1 MSDEQEK
8 FNAYCAKVLGWRR
21 GTTGKFINEY
31 YMLEIGAL
39 YGSFMG
45 MVDEYNPYNDLS
57 KMQPVIDSLIS
68 GLGLHLDSGE
78 VQQHGL
84 LITCR
89 NLILKHMIDDDNKE
103 VIKGCVGKER
113 FWEDSEDALDV
124 EEGWDEYDR
133 KRREAV
139 VHSNNM
145 MWNNL
150 KFRDMTE
157 DNTTIPE
164 AINNL
169 AETIESLTDEW
180 ETKGPIDDELYKL
193 GKQVSDSMQKPHP
206 MYEPVPN
213 CTNFDYDADN
223 GYPNVKEEQ
232 AKFNAQCRKIMF
244 KHASLQDNGSLMS
257 AQNFDPYYNG
267 SQLLNVMNIVLL
279 YLPHD
284 ITFEVGGESDNSMPG
299 VDMTVQI
306 RNFIRHYGT
315 DEYMLPPAVAFNKQC
330 AILVEGYN
338 IFDCQPVTSDF
349 DPYNNIED
357 LLPILPIVVRR
368 VQEDFTLGKI
378 MYDLPLEDSYNMD
391 LFDNMRHYVSRHMQA
406 LLDILENS
414 E

>member
-8 FNAYCAKVLGWRR
+8 FNAYCAKVIGYYR
-21 GTTGKFINEY
+21 GQYSADAIYFEEDNRLVMPVSEY
-31 YMLEIGAL
+31 
-39 YGSFMG
+39 
-45 MVDEYNPYNDLS
+45 DPYNDFM

-193 GKQVSDSMQKPHP
+193 GKQISDSMQKPHP

-213 CTNFDYDADN
+213 CTNFGYDADN

-244 KHASLQDNGSLMS
+244 KHASLQDNGSLLL
-257 AQNFDPYYNG
+257 AQDYDPYYNG
-267 SQLLNVMNIVLL
+267 SQLINVMDIVLK
-279 YLPHD
+279 YLPNSIHFLMAGQKDMEDNED
-284 ITFEVGGESDNSMPG
+284 ITHGDDILWHLRKFIES
-299 VDMTVQI
+299 
-306 RNFIRHYGT
+306 YGI
-315 DEYMLPPAVAFNKQC
+315 DEWMFTEEEQFNTNC
-330 AILVEGYN
+330 AILVDGYN